1 MDIDVD
7 LKRTLDLAPF
17 EMIQR
22 RQRPSVK
29 ELVSQI
35 DRSEHSTQALA
46 EDAMTTIRSMPLKC
60 IYYSTDVRPPY
71 IGTYTKV
78 SDRDGTRMARVPFR
92 RLRTDTDYDC
102 DSEAEWEEPEEGED
116 LLSDGDSDGES
127 NAETDDMDGFVD
139 DEGADGVSRSRFLLG
154 GDLVPESTGLCWENL
169 EGLTLHSPIN
179 MREYKLSLLLGWS
192 CGN

>member
-1 MDIDVD
+1 MDIDVN

-17 EMIQR
+17 ETIQR

-35 DRSEHSTQALA
+35 DRSEQSSQALA

-78 SDRDGTRMARVPFR
+78 SDNDGTRMARRPFR
-92 RLRTDTDYDC
+92 RLRTDTDYDY
-102 DSEAEWEEPEEGED
+102 DSEADWEEPEEGED

-127 NAETDDMDGFVD
+127 NAETDDMDGFLD
-139 DEGADGVSRSRFLLG
+139 DEGATGVSKGRFLLG

-169 EGLTLHSPIN
+169 EGLTLDSPIS

-192 CGN
+192 CAI